1 MKRFAIAVSLIAFI
15 SLPTLGVSQEKAPP
29 PKVENKPITV
39 PDKEALFKK
48 LEENLTNVKLVGK
61 FTVLGKDDGPLA
73 KEEYTI
79 LSAKKMDAG
88 DYWLLTA
95 RIKYGKNDLTVPL
108 PLEIKWAGDTPVIS
122 LTDFTIP
129 GLGTFSSRVVI
140 YDNTYAGTWTHGKV
154 GGHLFGTVE
163 KVKDEKR
170 EEKKEE
176 KKPAD
181 NK

>member
-1 MKRFAIAVSLIAFI
+1 MKSIAPLLSLVALL
-15 SLPTLGVSQEKAPP
+15 SLPSLVAAQEKTP
-29 PKVENKPITV
+29 PKVENKPTAV
-39 PDKEALFKK
+39 PDKEVLFKK
-48 LEENLTNVKLVGK
+48 LEESLTNVKLVGK

-79 LSAKKMDAG
+79 LSAKKMDDG

-108 PLEIKWAGDTPVIS
+108 PLEIKWAGDTPVIT

-129 GLGTFSSRVVI
+129 ALGTFSSRVVI
-140 YDNTYAGTWTHGKV
+140 YDNTYAGTWSHGKV

-163 KVKDEKR
+163 KIKPEA
-170 EEKKEE
+170 KED
-176 KKPAD
+176 KNPAE